1 MPAREYKIAGAMTG
15 EAFTPIAQY
24 ECKTEATS
32 RISTPEI
39 NNHIF
44 SNSLIYLIKIIP
56 STNPK
61 YNPLLTRVFKR
72 GPTPLSFPPPL
83 LQRRGGQRG

>member
-1 MPAREYKIAGAMTG
+1 MTG

-39 NNHIF
+39 SNHIF

-72 GPTPLSFPPPL
+72 GGSPSFFIFPFPFEGEGDTGDRVDKHL
-83 LQRRGGQRG
+83 

>member
-1 MPAREYKIAGAMTG
+1 MTG

-24 ECKTEATS
+24 ECKTDATS

-39 NNHIF
+39 NNHTF

-61 YNPLLTRVFKR
+61 YNPLLTRVSKR
-72 GPTPLSFPPPL
+72 GTSPFFFIFPFPFEGEGDTGDRVDKHL
-83 LQRRGGQRG
+83 